1 MNELILKISSIEQM
15 QQLAYDITY
24 NIMPSS
30 VLALNGDL
38 GAGKTTFTKGIGRA
52 LEIKRVI
59 NSPTFTIMKI
69 YDASNQVNGITKLYH
84 LDVYRL
90 DSSSSD
96 FELEEYFYQDG
107 ITVIEWAT
115 IIDDILP
122 SDTMWIDIY
131 RIDDNTRKVVL
142 KNFKKEVLDILGNKY
157 EVIFG

>member
-69 YDASNQVNGITKLYH
+69 YDASNKVNGITKLYH